1 MLDSALNFLRKRD
14 KFSLG
19 LVLFFIIGA
28 VFIFQNLITFK
39 KATASNITVS
49 AFTASSYTLSATGV
63 TYTITFTAPA
73 DIDSSG
79 YFGFGLDGG
88 FSGGTGADFT
98 GVSITTLTDDG
109 VDISG
114 NVSSPS
120 LNSEQDGISSGFTLF
135 VNSGTIAANST
146 VVIAMAGITNP
157 SFGSSYSASVGDS
170 EGNETTPA
178 TSASQAF
185 GTPMLKIKITEP
197 DGSTPVSNANVWV
210 NCMSMTNYF
219 GGGGNTDAGG
229 QIFFFADQFYGPEGV
244 SKNGDYA
251 VNIEPPSGS
260 EYTRP
265 SSFTVALTEGSTKD
279 CTDSGADCSGS
290 AGNGPILLTRPMAK
304 GKFVVPASPPSTCNA
319 AAGSAIQNVQAQVR
333 NTESMDPSASTWLW
347 SDSNGEFRIG
357 GLGAGTYAIEFA
369 LGWGNENYVGL
380 TPPDPI
386 TGFVVNA
393 NGSVTYNSSTTAA
406 ASLPV
411 NFGNIAFQTSSK
423 TITGRVVDGNG
434 NGIEGMK
441 IRAHKMMT
449 MGDAQTAT
457 AANGTYGLNVGG
469 GSWSVM
475 PEVDYYANYDDD
487 TSNDVS
493 ASYIYCGMPKN
504 VDFNSVNSDPETET
518 GVNFTMKQASATITG
533 TVVDP
538 NGAPVAGS
546 AGINAFSKGGCG
558 GFGQVNWNDGTFA
571 ITVPPGT
578 YNLQAQSWNQNYGAS
593 ASQTITVTS
602 GTTNVGNVALTA
614 KNATI
619 AGRLWADTNGNGSYN
634 SGEGVGNVRVEAFRA
649 ARKFDEFAGGMGGPM
664 GGSDWATTQSSNE
677 TATKGNFTLK
687 VAKGTWM
694 VNVMADMGMMGG
706 GYSSTATNYIYTG
719 SPIQVSLAD
728 DNGSSTG
735 RNFELK
741 VADATIN
748 GRLWMD
754 ANGDGDFDNG
764 EGVASVYGFAFA
776 EPDGTFNQGPMMG
789 MGMGAPINNG
799 TFQIKVPAG
808 TYRVGVDF
816 PPDMAGYTPS
826 EMATVTV
833 AESSSATVNVP
844 VLENNATIK
853 VQFKDTDGNL
863 IKNLAYAEV
872 FLNNEG
878 GAHLWQMFSS
888 GDLTNGFVNVSTAA
902 GDWYIGYHIDPTQ
915 DNYMSEPNSDN
926 KVIAVADGTVTK
938 NITLRAADST
948 IGGTVYDPNGS
959 PLAGVFISTDNRK
972 ATGFD
977 MAGPMFMRG
986 EITGADGA
994 YSLNLPAGTYKVE
1007 ARFPPSAV
1015 VGGQTVN
1022 YLNPN
1027 AQEATVSSTSPATVN
1042 FTFGESDAT
1051 ITGTITLDGS
1061 NQGAFISAYS
1071 DKSGYNEDIST
1082 NGSYSLNVTK
1092 DDTWHVRAM
1101 YETGNSFYQ
1110 SDVYEV
1116 VMGGATS
1123 KTQNLT
1129 LSAVNF
1135 TIPDSVST
1143 TFNCANAK
1151 KVTLS
1156 NGAEISIPASAIQ
1169 PSSVSSCDS
1178 TDASSNI
1185 TLTVNPTAQ
1194 MSLQDKSIPIGVGY
1208 EISAS
1213 DSNGST
1219 ISDTF
1224 NSNVTITIPYSDTE
1238 ISDALGGTVDESLLG
1253 NGYWDTS
1260 TSAWRTVDSEVL
1272 DADNNK
1278 LTISTNHFT
1287 LFGVLAA
1294 TDPAAVETGTT
1305 TSTTTVAAAS
1315 TGASASGESKPM
1327 VSKAVGATVEG
1338 SFNRVILMI
1347 PAMAVKWDANFEID
1361 RLTAGFIKPK
1371 PPLWVAS
1378 GPYRIK
1384 MKSWW
1389 NGAEFTDFQNSVT
1402 LIVRY
1407 DPYALGEIPEKSL
1420 RLNYYDEVKG
1430 RWRPINSVLIADRH
1444 EVAAVIDEIH
1454 GTYALIGGFGWQ
1466 GVSQYVE
1473 KTVTAEAKSEEI
1485 GLTEEVLPRKE
1496 VKTEIVHPSVKP
1508 EEPKTESQQTKQRG
1522 FFGRLL
1528 DKVVSL
1534 IFRGK

>member
-1 MLDSALNFLRKRD
+1 V
-14 KFSLG
+14 SLP
-19 LVLFFIIGA
+19 
-28 VFIFQNLITFK
+28 
-39 KATASNITVS
+39 SPPNITV
-49 AFTASSYTLSATGV
+49 TLA
-63 TYTITFTAPA
+63 
-73 DIDSSG
+73 
-79 YFGFGLDGG
+79 
-88 FSGGTGADFT
+88 
-98 GVSITTLTDDG
+98 
-109 VDISG
+109 
-114 NVSSPS
+114 
-120 LNSEQDGISSGFTLF
+120 
-135 VNSGTIAANST
+135 
-146 VVIAMAGITNP
+146 
-157 SFGSSYSASVGDS
+157 
-170 EGNETTPA
+170 
-178 TSASQAF
+178 
-185 GTPMLKIKITEP
+185 
-197 DGSTPVSNANVWV
+197 
-210 NCMSMTNYF
+210 
-219 GGGGNTDAGG
+219 
-229 QIFFFADQFYGPEGV
+229 
-244 SKNGDYA
+244 
-251 VNIEPPSGS
+251 
-260 EYTRP
+260 
-265 SSFTVALTEGSTKD
+265 EGSTKD
-279 CTDSGADCSGS
+279 CTDLGALCGGS
-290 AGNGPILLTRPMAK
+290 AGDGPVLLTRPMAK
-304 GKFVVPASPPSTCNA
+304 GTFVVPSSPPSTVVA
-319 AAGSAIQNVQAQVR
+319 TAGSAIPNVQAQVR
-333 NTESMDPSASTWLW
+333 NSESMDPASSTWAW
-347 SDSNGEFRIG
+347 ADDSGVFRVG
-357 GLGAGTYAIEFA
+357 GLGVGTYAIEFA

-386 TGFVVNA
+386 TDFVVNA
-393 NGSVTYNSSTTAA
+393 DGSVTYNSITTAA

-411 NFGNIAFQTSSK
+411 LLGTSGNLAFQTSSK
-423 TITGRVVDGNG
+423 TITGKVVDEDG

-441 IRAHKMMT
+441 IRANKMMT

-457 AANGTYGLNVGG
+457 ASDGTYGLHVGG
-469 GSWSVM
+469 GSWSLM
-475 PEVDYYANYDDD
+475 PEVDYHSNYDDD
-487 TSNDVS
+487 SSNDVS
-493 ASYIYCGMPKN
+493 ASYIYCGMNKN
-504 VDFNSVNSDPETET
+504 VDFNSVNSEEETET
-518 GVNFTMKQASATITG
+518 GVNFTMKQASSTIIG
-533 TVVDP
+533 IVVDP
-538 NGAPVAGS
+538 NGAPVAGN
-546 AGINAFSKGGCG
+546 AGINAFSKDGCG
-558 GFGQVNWNDGTFA
+558 GFGQVDWNDGTFA
-571 ITVPPGT
+571 ITVPSGT
-578 YNLQAQSWNQNYGAS
+578 YNLQAQSWDQNYGAS
-593 ASQTITVTS
+593 AAQTVTIGS
-602 GTTNVGNVALTA
+602 GTTDVGNVALTA

-619 AGRLWADTNGNGSYN
+619 AGRLWADTNGSGSYD

-719 SPIQVSLAD
+719 APVQVTLAD
-728 DNGSSTG
+728 DNGSSSG

-754 ANGDGDFDNG
+754 ANENGSFDNG

-776 EPDGTFNQGPMMG
+776 EPDGAFNQGPMMG
-789 MGMGAPINNG
+789 MGMGAPVNNG

-853 VQFKDTDGNL
+853 IQFKDIDGDLITNL
-863 IKNLAYAEV
+863 DYAEV
-872 FLNNEG
+872 FLHNNG

-888 GDLTNGFVNVSTAA
+888 NDLTSGFVNVSAAA

-915 DNYMSEPNSDN
+915 GNYMSEPTSDN
-926 KVIAVADGTVTK
+926 KVTAVADDTVTK

-948 IGGTVYDPNGS
+948 VAGTVYDPDGS

-972 ATGFD
+972 ASDFD
-977 MAGPMFMRG
+977 MAGPMFMQG
-986 EITGADGA
+986 EMTGADGA
-994 YSLNLPAGTYKVE
+994 YSLNLPEGTYRVE

-1015 VGGQTVN
+1015 IGGQTVS
-1022 YLNPN
+1022 YLNPDS
-1027 AQEATVSSTSPATVN
+1027 QEVTISATSPATAN
-1042 FTFGESDAT
+1042 FTFQQSDAT
-1051 ITGTITLDGS
+1051 ITGTITLDGE

-1071 DKSGYNEDIST
+1071 DKSGYNEDISV

-1092 DDTWHVRAM
+1092 DDTWYVRAM
-1101 YETGNSFYQ
+1101 YETGNDFYQ
-1110 SDVYEV
+1110 SDVQEV
-1116 VMGGATS
+1116 AMGGATS
-1123 KTQNLT
+1123 KTQDLT
-1129 LSAVNF
+1129 LSAVSF
-1135 TIPDSVST
+1135 SIPDSVST

-1151 KVTLS
+1151 KISLA

-1169 PSSVSSCDS
+1169 PASITSCDS

-1185 TLTVNPTAQ
+1185 TLTINPTAQ
-1194 MSLQDKSIPIGVGY
+1194 MSLQDKSIPVGVGY

-1224 NSNVTITIPYSDTE
+1224 NSNVTITIPYSDAE
-1238 ISDALGGTVDESLLG
+1238 IEEAIGGTVDESLLG

-1260 TSAWRTVDSEVL
+1260 TSAWRSVDSEVL
-1272 DADNNK
+1272 DADNNT
-1278 LTISTNHFT
+1278 LSISTNHFT

-1294 TDPAAVETGTT
+1294 ADASAVESGTT
-1305 TSTTTVAAAS
+1305 TSTTSSASSSS
-1315 TGASASGESKPM
+1315 TGAGADGESKPM

-1534 IFRGK
+1534 LFRGK